1 MGAFT
6 LTARTFPGELAE
18 LERIL
23 GDMGVDAPEGIA
35 KVRGMTAVEDACMA
49 ERCKMLSWLR
59 RLHCLRSALRLS
71 MQSNS
76 GMAQCVLAVRM
87 EPGRDNQL
95 AA

>member
-35 KVRGMTAVEDACMA
+35 KERKVMGITAVEEACMA
-49 ERCKMLSWLR
+49 ERCKMWSWLR
-59 RLHCLRSALRLS
+59 RLHCLRSALRFI
-71 MQSNS
+71 MQRNS
-76 GMAQCVLAVRM
+76 GMAQCVLAVRI
-87 EPGRDNQL
+87 EPG
-95 AA
+95 A